1 MKYALVHNNQ
11 IKVGPRD
18 YHTGFFTDYLEKNN
32 ASYNFPFD
40 APTES
45 LTINDEITLV
55 PVQDPVTPDYHPVT
69 EQLAGPFYEVNTTL
83 ITGTYNVVDVPID
96 AARNKMKE
104 ILATLRYFKENK
116 VIDVTVQNTLVKIDT
131 SRGSTRDFWTQT
143 YLLMGDNDTKLVK
156 FINGV
161 WLTLTKSDVNTILT
175 EINTTVQDAFA
186 WENQQI
192 ILAESNDK
200 SGLNTQYTDVI
211 PQPQQL
217 TPPGI

>member
-1 MKYALVHNNQ
+1 MKYAIVHNNQ
-11 IKVGPRD
+11 IRVGPRD
-18 YHTGFFTDYLEKNN
+18 YHTGFFKDYLEQNN
-32 ASYNFPFD
+32 VNYNFPFD
-40 APTES
+40 APIES
-45 LTINDEITLV
+45 LIINDEISLV
-55 PVQDPVTPDYHPVT
+55 PVQDTQIPDYHPVT

-104 ILATLRYFKENK
+104 ILAALRYFKENK

-175 EINTTVQDAFA
+175 AINTTVQDAFA

-200 SGLNTQYTDVI
+200 NGLNTQYTDVI